1 MYSTLNIILVI
12 NLITKAIHRIVIIPF
27 FQETREKIKRQKKVK
42 QGIKIEKFYPEFLEN
57 VCAFLFYIF

>member
-57 VCAFLFYIF
+57 VCSFLFYIF